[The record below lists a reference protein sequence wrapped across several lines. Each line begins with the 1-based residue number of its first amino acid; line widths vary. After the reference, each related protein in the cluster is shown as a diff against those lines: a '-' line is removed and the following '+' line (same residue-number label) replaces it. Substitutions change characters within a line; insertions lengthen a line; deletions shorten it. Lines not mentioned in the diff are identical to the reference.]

1 MAQYNKLDYVPRM
14 RRKEVTRLRPY
25 QRALA
30 LLIALLLGMLSGC
43 VLQTVDELYCLPK
56 RSQEYQNLQAAI
68 DQAMGDT
75 MQYCAPLSGENQQT
89 VQMMDLDGDGSMEAL
104 LFASGNG
111 EQPLKIFI
119 FTSIDGVYTN
129 TATLEASGTA
139 FEQVEYADIDGK
151 PGMELVVGLQVSNEV
166 LHTLSVYSF
175 ASGQPKKLL
184 GTSYIRFLTV
194 NLDRD
199 IQRELF
205 VLRPGMEGGN
215 GIAELYDYHDGEME
229 RAPELAMSTSV
240 DSLRRVTAGGL
251 YGDLSAVFVAS
262 KFDENTIITD
272 VYAMVN
278 GQFTNVSLS
287 NESGT
292 SIGTVRNYYVYANDI
307 DGDGLIELPEL
318 VSNQGKSQNLIR
330 WYNLTPSG
338 SEKEKIF
345 TYHNYVDGWYVQLEQ
360 RWILS
365 LLVERT
371 ESDQSSYD
379 FSILYHGD
387 RVNLFSVTMIRNEE
401 FSRWDGTDVWADWF
415 VLQRSEDMV
424 YLGRLGEAAEVEN
437 FTPKQLAE
445 SFHFIRENWKTGE
458 T

>member
-1 MAQYNKLDYVPRM
+1 M
-14 RRKEVTRLRPY
+14 TRLHRY
-25 QRALA
+25 KQALA
-30 LLIALLLGMLSGC
+30 LLSAFLLVMLSGC
-43 VLQTVDELYCLPK
+43 VLQTVDEMYRLPK
-56 RSQEYQNLQAAI
+56 RSQEYQDLQVAI
-68 DQAMGDT
+68 DQVMGDT

-89 VQMMDLDGDGSMEAL
+89 VQMVDLDGDGNMEAL

-119 FTSIDGVYTN
+119 FACIDGVYTN

-184 GTSYIRFLTV
+184 GTSYTRYLTV

-199 IQRELF
+199 AQRELF
-205 VLRPGMEGGN
+205 VLRPGLENGN
-215 GIAELYDYHDGEME
+215 GIAELYDYHNGEME
-229 RAPELAMSTSV
+229 RAPELAMSTPI
-240 DSLRRVTAGGL
+240 DSLRRITAGGL
-251 YGDLSAVFVAS
+251 SGDVSAVFVAS

-272 VYAMVN
+272 VYAMVD

-292 SIGTVRNYYVYANDI
+292 SIGTVRNYYVYGDDI
-307 DGDGLIELPEL
+307 DDDGLIELPEL

-338 SEKEKIF
+338 GEQEKIF
-345 TYHNYVDGWYVQLEQ
+345 TYHNYVDDWYVQLEQ

-365 LLVERT
+365 LLVQRT
-371 ESDQSSYD
+371 ESEESVFE
-379 FSILYHGD
+379 FSILQRGN
-387 RVNLFSVTMIRNEE
+387 REVLFSISMVRSEE
-401 FSRWDGTDVWADWF
+401 FSRWDGTDAWEDWF

-424 YLGRLGEAAEVEN
+424 YLGRLGPAAELEN
-437 FTPKQLAE
+437 FTLKQLAE